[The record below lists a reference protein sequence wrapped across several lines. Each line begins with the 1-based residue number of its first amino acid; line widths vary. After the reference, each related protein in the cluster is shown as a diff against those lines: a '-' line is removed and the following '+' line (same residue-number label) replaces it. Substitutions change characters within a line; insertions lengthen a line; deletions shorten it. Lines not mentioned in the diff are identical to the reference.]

1 MIHNQFSF
9 MSSDEGTTTVS
20 THVNQD
26 FVEEF
31 DRALKRAQIEGEI
44 SMDVSRAEAL
54 RRLMAA
60 AIEDPTL
67 FSKSEESISE

>member
-1 MIHNQFSF
+1 

-20 THVNQD
+20 THVDQD

-60 AIEDPTL
+60 AIEDPAL